1 MSTLLLLCAISP
13 RPPTPLPGNGW
24 GTTISGPAQPL
35 VGSVAGP
42 SPKRPNVNEQP
53 LVGPFSQRLA
63 EEWISGV

>member
-1 MSTLLLLCAISP
+1 MFREGILDEVGGNT
-13 RPPTPLPGNGW
+13 TPLPGNGW